1 MNTDYL
7 IIGNSAGGI
16 GAAEAIRSTDTTGS
30 LIIVSEEPYPTYSRP
45 LISEYLSHERDIE
58 DMLYRP
64 ADFYKKHSIQLFLGK
79 KALSIDTHQKTVKM
93 DSGENIHWKKLLLA
107 TGGIPIIPP
116 VKGHDK
122 KGVFSFL
129 SLNDAREIDAFL
141 ARGGVKRAVVSG
153 GGLIGVSVSQA
164 LRTRQ
169 IHVTIIEMKDR
180 ILNTILDE
188 AASAI
193 AADSVKRGGVSII
206 VNDTVKEISG
216 NASVREVILNSGEQ
230 IQCEMVIMAI
240 GVLPQ
245 TELAK
250 SAGIAVNRGITVD
263 RYMMTSK
270 PDIYACGDVAEA
282 YDFIIGSN
290 RLTPLWPNAYIGG
303 RIAGFNMA
311 GAKTEYRGGTAMNS
325 INYFNLSIA
334 TAGMVSAPAEENSF
348 ETLTKVNNATYRK
361 VIIHDNRI
369 AGLIL
374 VGDIDKSGILF
385 GLMRKNIDV
394 TTFKSALLADDF
406 GLAYLPAS
414 IRKEQLGETV
424 IN

>member
-16 GAAEAIRSTDTTGS
+16 GAAEAIRSIDKTGS
-30 LIIVSEEPYPTYSRP
+30 MIIVSEEPYPAYSRP

-58 DMLYRP
+58 GMLYRP
-64 ADFYKKHSIQLFLGK
+64 ADFYKKQSIQFFLGK
-79 KALSIDTHQKTVKM
+79 KALSIDTQRNIVKM
-93 DSGENIHWKKLLLA
+93 DSGEDIHWKKLLLA

-116 VKGHDK
+116 VKGRDK

-141 ARGGVKRAVVSG
+141 ARGGVKRAVVIG

-164 LRTRQ
+164 LRERQ
-169 IHVTIIEMKDR
+169 IAVTIIEMKDR

-188 AASAI
+188 PASII
-193 AADSVKRGGVSII
+193 AGDAVKRGGITI
-206 VNDTVKEISG
+206 MVNNTVKEING
-216 NASVREVILNSGEQ
+216 DASVREVVLNSGEQ

-245 TELAK
+245 TEMAK
-250 SAGIAVNRGITVD
+250 SAGIAVNRGISVD
-263 RYMMTSK
+263 RYMMTNK
-270 PDIYACGDVAEA
+270 PDVYACGDVAEA
-282 YDFIIGSN
+282 YDFVIGSN

-303 RIAGFNMA
+303 RTAGFNMA
-311 GAKTEYRGGTAMNS
+311 GVKTEYRGGTAMNS
-325 INYFNLSIA
+325 INYFGLSIA
-334 TAGMVSAPAEENSF
+334 TAGMVSAPNEQNIF
-348 ETLTKVNNATYRK
+348 ETLTKKNDTTYRK

-374 VGDIDKSGILF
+374 VGDIDKAGMLF
-385 GLMRKNIDV
+385 GLMRESIDV
-394 TTFKSALLADDF
+394 STFKSALLADDF

-414 IRKEQLGETV
+414 IRKEQLGEIV